1 MAGSDEVWHGS
12 AVAWGGRCALIRGP
26 SGSGKSGLA
35 LELMALGAG
44 LVADDRVVLSC
55 EPEGVPMA
63 HAPDALRGL
72 IEARGVGL
80 LRADPVDAAVVV
92 LVVDLGTVE
101 TERLPPER
109 TIDILGHEVPLVQ
122 KVESPHFAPAILQY
136 LKAGRSA

>member
-1 MAGSDEVWHGS
+1 MAGAEDIWHGS
-12 AVAWGGRCALIRGP
+12 AVAWGARCALIRGP

-35 LELMALGAG
+35 LELMALGAS
-44 LVADDRVVLSC
+44 LVADDRVILSC
-55 EPEGVPMA
+55 EAEGVPMA
-63 HAPDALRGL
+63 RAPDALRGL

-80 LRADPVDAAVVV
+80 LRADPAEAAIVV
-92 LVVDLGTVE
+92 LVVDLGAVE

-109 TIDILGHEVPLVQ
+109 TTDVLGHAIPSVQ

>member
-1 MAGSDEVWHGS
+1 MAVAEEVWHGS
-12 AVAWGGRCALIRGP
+12 AVALGARAALILGP

-55 EPEGVPMA
+55 EAEGVPMA
-63 HAPDALRGL
+63 RAPEALHGL

-80 LRADPVDAAVVV
+80 LRADPVETAIVT

-101 TERLPPER
+101 TERLPLER
-109 TIDILGHEVPLVQ
+109 RIDVLGHTVPLVH

-136 LKAGRSA
+136 LKRGRSA